1 MHKSGANYYD
11 LLQSAGVRQDNFS
24 AWIDGYFADKYST
37 AMWEGFSFDLFPMMN
52 YTYEQFQKELQ
63 VNVMAT
69 YVNPDSQAKARST
82 EGFESLT
89 GTIPTLADKLIY
101 DTKEIRDLMQASA
114 FQPNATVKQATALL
128 YRKVDNLLSSHVNS
142 ITYQVNQMKSNG
154 KLSLLSANN
163 PNGIQNVEFSA
174 NIPTDNTTALEGDY
188 KWWTDSTHATEGTSA
203 DPIKNMKA
211 EIKKLR
217 NVGVTNVV
225 MEVEFNT
232 FEDLLEHSKVLTA
245 IGYNA
250 YLGAAD
256 ASAAL
261 AIGTSLG
268 EDARKATLQRILGCP
283 INVVDH
289 VAYVESWDKTTMAI
303 TKTQM
308 NSFAEDVVVFRP
320 AGSLGVIKHVMPL
333 IPPTPNGGAIAQ
345 YFNGSLLLKIESDL
359 NTKVQYFNSEQA
371 VLAVIDKPKYVYRL
385 EVL

>member
-11 LLQSAGVRQDNFS
+11 LLQSAGVRQDNLS
-24 AWIDGYFADKYST
+24 AWIDGYFADKYNT

-163 PNGIQNVEFSA
+163 PNGIQNIEFSA
-174 NIPTDNTTALEGDY
+174 NIPTANTTALEGDY
-188 KWWTDSTHATEGTSA
+188 KWWTDSTHVTEGTSA

-268 EDARKATLQRILGCP
+268 EDARKATLQRILGCA

>member
-11 LLQSAGVRQDNFS
+11 LLQSAGVRQDNLS
-24 AWIDGYFADKYST
+24 AWIDGYFADKYNT

-163 PNGIQNVEFSA
+163 PNGIQNIEFSA

-188 KWWTDSTHATEGTSA
+188 KWWTDSTHVTEGTSA

-268 EDARKATLQRILGCP
+268 EDARKATLQRILGCA

-371 VLAVIDKPKYVYRL
+371 ALAVIDKPKYVYRL

>member
-11 LLQSAGVRQDNFS
+11 LLQSAGVRQDNLS
-24 AWIDGYFADKYST
+24 AWIDGYFADKYNT

-163 PNGIQNVEFSA
+163 PNGIQNIEFSA
-174 NIPTDNTTALEGDY
+174 NIPTANTTALEGDY
-188 KWWTDSTHATEGTSA
+188 KWWTDSAHGTEGTLA

-289 VAYVESWDKTTMAI
+289 VAYVESWDKTKMAI

>member
-11 LLQSAGVRQDNFS
+11 LLQSAGVRQDNLS
-24 AWIDGYFADKYST
+24 AWIDGYFADKYNT

-163 PNGIQNVEFSA
+163 PNGIQNIEFSA
-174 NIPTDNTTALEGDY
+174 NIPTANTTALEGDY
-188 KWWTDSTHATEGTSA
+188 KWWTDSTHVTEGTSA

-371 VLAVIDKPKYVYRL
+371 ALAVIDKPKYVYRL

>member
-11 LLQSAGVRQDNFS
+11 LLQSAGVRQDNLS
-24 AWIDGYFADKYST
+24 AWIDGYFADKYNT

-163 PNGIQNVEFSA
+163 PNGIQNIEFSA
-174 NIPTDNTTALEGDY
+174 NIPTANTTALEGDY
-188 KWWTDSTHATEGTSA
+188 KWWTDSTHGTEGTLA

-268 EDARKATLQRILGCP
+268 EDARKATLQRILGCA